1 MESRDN
7 SRTPTVASRNMD
19 GVGTSATLALL
30 EMIQR
35 RRAGGRTVWD
45 LGLGEP
51 VFPAPPTSARAAMES
66 VRKGDLRYGPVAG
79 TSTLRE
85 CVAAHARL
93 AAGGARGAEI
103 GAANVVVSNGS
114 KQALFNACFVLFG
127 AGDEVLVP
135 TPAWTSYYD
144 IIRLTRA
151 RPVAVRGDPAASFK
165 VDADRLRAAA
175 SPKTRGL
182 ILNSPCN
189 PTGAVYS
196 REELVDIVR
205 LADERGWWIISD
217 EIYREFSYDA
227 PATSLL
233 AVTEGFERLVVTN
246 GMSKAF
252 AMPGWRL
259 GWSIAPTP
267 VTNLIVALQSHA
279 TAGAGNAGQVA
290 AAAILGNVEETESYL
305 ASIRDEFRLR
315 RDCAMD
321 ALRHVDGLEFV
332 VPSGAFYCFFR
343 TTARG
348 SSAAN
353 GAADQTERGDSQ
365 QFCQRLLDAH
375 DVALIPGDAFGA
387 PLWARASYSG
397 EVDSVRE
404 GFTRLAQFLREHP
417 AA

>member
-1 MESRDN
+1 MEG
-7 SRTPTVASRNMD
+7 VA
-19 GVGTSATLALL
+19 TSATLALL
-30 EMIQR
+30 EMVQR
-35 RRAGGRTVWD
+35 RRADGHTVWD

-51 VFPAPPTSARAAMES
+51 VFPAPPASARAAMES

-79 TSTLRE
+79 MSTLRE
-85 CVAAHARL
+85 CVAAHARSL
-93 AAGGARGAEI
+93 SPHGADIR
-103 GAANVVVSNGS
+103 AANVVISNGS

-151 RPVAVRGDPAASFK
+151 RPVPVRGDPASSFK
-165 VDADRLRAAA
+165 VDVDRLRAAA
-175 SPKTRGL
+175 SPNTRGV

-196 REELVDIVR
+196 RQELIDIVR

-233 AVTEGFERLVVTN
+233 SVSEGFERLVVTN

-259 GWSIAPTP
+259 GWSIAPAP
-267 VTNLIVALQSHA
+267 ITNLIVALQSHA

-290 AAAILGNVEETESYL
+290 AAAILDNVEEMESYL
-305 ASIRDEFRLR
+305 TSIRDAFRMR
-315 RDCAMD
+315 RDCALD
-321 ALRHVDGLEFV
+321 AFRGVDGLELV
-332 VPSGAFYCFFR
+332 VPRGAFYCFFR
-343 TTARG
+343 TTAPG

-353 GAADQTERGDSQ
+353 GSDGHAGRGDSQ
-365 QFCQRLLDAH
+365 QFCQRLLDAY

-387 PLWARASYSG
+387 PLWARASYSADI
-397 EVDSVRE
+397 DSVRE
-404 GFTRLAQFLREHP
+404 GFTRLAQFLRENLRT
-417 AA
+417 